1 MIKFRIIFRTCESV
15 YSVHDVSRPFNLDK
29 RSTIKTCFRS
39 LIESVRDFPHEII
52 VLGDRLCEEMT
63 EFFAAYPVQYINETL
78 DNERSIERSL
88 EIACSFDAD
97 EWVYFCEDDYL
108 HLPWAFKYI
117 DEFIRNRANILG
129 LAAPLFIHPPDYPD
143 RYAADRRQPAQ
154 IFLSR
159 YCHWRQVSNT
169 TFTFMAEVK
178 TIRQYLSVLRRSV
191 RGADDDLLS
200 REIYASG
207 PIQDSNTL
215 VHTLLKGIAKLTAKN
230 RNTALCVSPIPGL
243 TTHMH
248 EGVMTPL
255 HDWQKIMNQFA
266 PQHSA
271 SPRITSK
278 L

>member
-1 MIKFRIIFRTCESV
+1 MIKFRIIFRTCETV
-15 YSVHDVSRPFNLDK
+15 YSVHNVPRPFNLDK

-63 EFFAAYPVQYINETL
+63 EFFSAFPVQFINETL
-78 DNERSIERSL
+78 GNERSIERSL
-88 EIACSFDAD
+88 EIACSFPAD

-129 LAAPLFIHPPDYPD
+129 TDMPVFIHPPDYPD
-143 RYAADRRQPAQ
+143 RYAPGQRQPSQ

-169 TFTFMAEVK
+169 TFTFMAEAK
-178 TIRQYLSVLRRSV
+178 TIRHFLSVLKRAAHS
-191 RGADDDLLS
+191 ADDDLLS
-200 REIYASG
+200 REIYASEPSQG
-207 PIQDSNTL
+207 SNS
-215 VHTLLKGIAKLTAKN
+215 LLHILLQAMGKLTAKN

-243 TTHMH
+243 TTHLH

-255 HDWQKIMNQFA
+255 HDWQKTMNQFA
-266 PQHSA
+266 PDSSA
-271 SPRITSK
+271 T
-278 L
+278 